1 MAVFAGVC
9 VAALAIGP
17 AAAAAKRGAPP
28 QTELAATAPSAVPD
42 TEEAILK
49 NGDSVIAVVNDSP
62 ITDYDLRQRI
72 ALFLATTGARA
83 TPEQMKTIRTQ
94 VLAQLETERMEILEA
109 QKNKISVSS
118 AEVDKAIDS
127 IMRDNHLT
135 MDQIKKVLSGGGV
148 DISTLRSQLAA
159 QIAWSKT
166 VQNEYG
172 DRVKVSEE
180 DVNEELKRLAAGANR
195 PHFRVAEIFEAVD
208 SPEQDPQV
216 LKNMQGL
223 LEQIRMGAAFESVA
237 RQFSQNPTAAS
248 GGDLGIV
255 QEGQLPPELNNA
267 LLKMHAGAVSEPIKA
282 SGGYYLL
289 LLRARV
295 EPAGT
300 KVPDPSQQSA
310 TPPGVLPLARV
321 LLPIGPKPPKALL
334 DNAMQAANVLKEHIA
349 GCTELKD
356 IVARM
361 KGAVYYDLGNMQ
373 LSNLSTQIRD
383 EVNKTQPGQTTQP
396 FTSAA
401 GIELIVRCDKP
412 APKVLVF
419 QMPTRDDVEQ
429 TLYEDQMAV
438 YARRYLRDL
447 RRVAQ
452 IETVEDRAIKH
463 GASAA
468 R

>member
-1 MAVFAGVC
+1 MAAFAGVC
-9 VAALAIGP
+9 LAALTAGST
-17 AAAAAKRGAPP
+17 AVAGKHATSR
-28 QTELAATAPSAVPD
+28 QTQLAATAPNAVPD
-42 TEEAILK
+42 TEQAILN
-49 NGDSVIAVVNDSP
+49 NGDSVISIVNDSP
-62 ITDYDLRQRI
+62 ISDYDLRQRI
-72 ALFLATTGARA
+72 ALFLATTGVRA
-83 TPEQMKTIRTQ
+83 TPEQMKTIRAQ

-135 MDQIKKVLSGGGV
+135 MDQIKKVLGDGGV
-148 DISTLRSQLAA
+148 DMSTFRSQLAA
-159 QIAWSKT
+159 QIAWTKT

-180 DVNEELKRLAAGANR
+180 DVNDELKRLAAGANK

-223 LEQIRMGAAFESVA
+223 LEQIRLGAPFESVA

-248 GGDLGIV
+248 GGDLGII
-255 QEGQLPPELNNA
+255 QEGQLPPELNGA
-267 LLKMHAGAVSEPIKA
+267 LLKMHAGEVSEPIKA

-289 LLRARV
+289 LLRARI

-300 KVPDPSQQSA
+300 KVPDA
-310 TPPGVLPLARV
+310 KEVTAAPGMLPLARV
-321 LLPIGPKPPKALL
+321 LLPIGPKPAKQLL
-334 DNAMQAANVLKEHIA
+334 ENATQAANVLRDHIA
-349 GCTELKD
+349 GCSGLKE
-356 IVARM
+356 IIARM
-361 KGAVYYDLGNMQ
+361 KGAMYFDLGNMQ
-373 LSNLSTQIRD
+373 LSNLSSQIRD
-383 EVNKTQPGQTTQP
+383 EINKTQPGQTTQP
-396 FTSAA
+396 FASPA

-412 APKVLVF
+412 APQIQVF
-419 QMPTRDDVEQ
+419 KMPSRDDVEQ
-429 TLYEDQMAV
+429 SLYEEQMAV

-447 RRVAQ
+447 RRTAQ